1 MNKPL
6 LLTKTETPNGMFVI
20 TLADEGTGKLIELEV
35 FSNEDDATQAQN
47 LLRWSLVHLGYP
59 ADINFAEAK
68 K

>member
-20 TLADEGTGKLIELEV
+20 TLADEGTGKLIELEI

-59 ADINFAEAK
+59 AAVNFTEAK